1 LTYTQQLHH
10 LGIKLFHGH
19 PSDGITM
26 LKKRFLLLSLLI
38 AAPLHSDDEPAS
50 ATKPRQDQ
58 PAAKA
63 MLTQPETKAVQPASA
78 NAPASTGK
86 QTVPQLTAKAT
97 VDEDEMG
104 PDQAGTIIPTKMVAD
119 RYEITIGAT
128 LPLKGSEV
136 ALLGNEIF
144 DGMSLFFNKFQKEQ
158 TGQRFCCIL
167 NALDDRAKVSKIRQ
181 NITELTK
188 QTPLI
193 LSLFGTETVSSTID
207 AIAEGQFFA
216 VFPIE
221 GAPMFRKPEYKN
233 IVYYRASDAEELSAL
248 VTYAIKTLNKK
259 RFSLFYEASEWGE
272 SCLAVLKTILRSHN
286 LELVAQ
292 GSYPQYT
299 LNVTQA
305 ATTIANKE
313 PSVIICVA
321 HARPA
326 YNFICQIL
334 NRGLYNTTI
343 LGISR
348 LVTIQKTLREARG
361 LGADRFITAS
371 VVPNPRTSKLQIA
384 QEYRQTLAQY
394 AANKSPSTFSFE
406 GYINAALLTECLK
419 LVHPPFTVEKLRSI
433 MEKLHRIR
441 FKGLILNFNPDTR
454 TLAYSLKQDKP
465 PVWFNIGENV
475 EWPTA
480 ASLNPKKKS

>member
-1 LTYTQQLHH
+1 
-10 LGIKLFHGH
+10 
-19 PSDGITM
+19 M
-26 LKKRFLLLSLLI
+26 LKRSFLLLALLI
-38 AAPLHSDDEPAS
+38 TAPLRSVNEPTKDAKPTPIQT
-50 ATKPRQDQ
+50 ATK
-58 PAAKA
+58 AIG
-63 MLTQPETKAVQPASA
+63 T
-78 NAPASTGK
+78 
-86 QTVPQLTAKAT
+86 
-97 VDEDEMG
+97 EDEMK
-104 PDQAGTIIPTKMVAD
+104 PDLAGTLIPTKMVAGK
-119 RYEITIGAT
+119 YEITVGAT

-158 TGQRFCCIL
+158 TDQCFRCM
-167 NALDDRAKVSKIRQ
+167 LDAIDDHAKVSKIRQ
-181 NITELTK
+181 NITTLAK

-193 LSLFGTETVSSTID
+193 LSLYSTETISSVID
-207 AIAEGQFFA
+207 AITEGQFFA
-216 VFPIE
+216 IFPIE
-221 GAPMFRKPEYKN
+221 GAPMFRKPELKN
-233 IVYYRASDAEELSAL
+233 LIYYRASNYDELSAL
-248 VTYAIKTLNKK
+248 VDYAIKTLNKK

-272 SCLAVLKTILRSHN
+272 SCLAMLKTILKEHK
-286 LELVAQ
+286 LDLIAQ
-292 GSYPQYT
+292 GSYPQDT

-321 HARPA
+321 QARPA

-361 LGADRFITAS
+361 LGADRFITSSA
-371 VVPNPRTSKLQIA
+371 VPNPRTSKLQIA

-419 LVHPPFTVEKLRSI
+419 LVHPPFTVEKLRGV
-433 MEKLHRIR
+433 MEKLHRVR
-441 FKGLILNFNPDTR
+441 FKGLILNFNPETR
-454 TLAYSLKQDKP
+454 TLAYSLKQEKP
-465 PVWFNIGENV
+465 PIWFNIGENV

-480 ASLNPKKKS
+480 ASLNPKKKL

>member
-1 LTYTQQLHH
+1 
-10 LGIKLFHGH
+10 
-19 PSDGITM
+19 M
-26 LKKRFLLLSLLI
+26 LKKIFLLLSLVI
-38 AAPLHSDDEPAS
+38 ATPLLGREKARSADEVTIKTTEPTQQP
-50 ATKPRQDQ
+50 ATKAKLTPQTAITD
-58 PAAKA
+58 PAQNGEG
-63 MLTQPETKAVQPASA
+63 TDT
-78 NAPASTGK
+78 
-86 QTVPQLTAKAT
+86 TVKAT
-97 VDEDEMG
+97 PVQAPTKTVLKEEELK
-104 PDQAGTIIPTKMVAD
+104 PDQAGTIIPTKMVD
-119 RYEITIGAT
+119 GKYEITIGAT

-158 TGQRFCCIL
+158 TDQRFRCVL
-167 NALDDRAKVSKIRQ
+167 NALDDRAKVPKIRQ
-181 NITELTK
+181 NIVDLTK

-193 LSLFGTETVSSTID
+193 LSLLGTETVSATID

-216 VFPIE
+216 MFPLE
-221 GAPMFRKPEYKN
+221 GSPLFRKPEYQN
-233 IVYYRASDAEELSAL
+233 LVYFRASHYEELSAL

-259 RFSLFYEASEWGE
+259 KFSLFYEASEWGE
-272 SCLAVLKTILRSHN
+272 SCLAVLKTILKEHK

-305 ATTIANKE
+305 AATIANKE

-334 NRGLYNTTI
+334 NKGLYNTTI
-343 LGISR
+343 LGIST

-361 LGADRFITAS
+361 LGADKFITAS
-371 VVPNPRTSKLQIA
+371 VVPNPRTSKLKIA

-394 AANKSPSTFSFE
+394 AANKSPSPFSFE
-406 GYINAALLTECLK
+406 GYINAALLVECLK
-419 LVHPPFTVEKLRSI
+419 LVTPPFTVEKLRGVI
-433 MEKLHRIR
+433 ATLHRVR

-454 TLAYSLKQDKP
+454 TLAYSLKQEKP
-465 PVWFNIGENV
+465 PIWFNIGENV